1 MDLPIRI
8 VHTADLH
15 LGAPFRS
22 FPEQTGRL
30 SQEQL
35 SMFSRLINFCAV
47 QKPDFLLIAGDLFDQ
62 PVPPASLV
70 RTIIELFDTIPET
83 PVFIAAGNHD
93 PACIDSPYRT
103 VLWPKH
109 VHRFTDDLSCVEL
122 PEQPI
127 RIHGAGFTASA
138 SVASLLPMQP
148 QPLSTDRLNV
158 LVMHADLITR
168 GQSSVYNP
176 ILCEQLEAM
185 GFDYAALGHRHERL
199 MPTKIGRSVYA
210 YSGCPMGRG
219 FDETGDKGAWF
230 VKIHSQSETH
240 LTSSRGKTMSID
252 TKTVTNDGFLKRN
265 NTVSIDAEFI
275 SLATRRFIERV
286 VQVDSCT
293 NHDEVVALIRAE
305 LADTQGANWQ
315 DHLYR
320 VILAGATQNN
330 FAVVP
335 AILQT
340 HLANLAFYAEI
351 LDRTEQMLDL
361 NVLEHEDSLRGV
373 FVRLL
378 TEQVRCFELS
388 GQTEQA
394 KMAHLALLLGLEAF
408 NGEVRERAYS

>member
-1 MDLPIRI
+1 
-8 VHTADLH
+8 
-15 LGAPFRS
+15 
-22 FPEQTGRL
+22 
-30 SQEQL
+30 
-35 SMFSRLINFCAV
+35 MFSRLINFCAAE
-47 QKPDFLLIAGDLFDQ
+47 KPDLLLIAGDLFDQ

-83 PVFIAAGNHD
+83 PVFIASGNHD
-93 PACIDSPYRT
+93 PACIDSPYRS
-103 VLWPKH
+103 VSWPKH
-109 VHRFTDDLSCVEL
+109 VHRFTDDLSYVEH
-122 PEQPI
+122 PVQPI

-138 SVASLLPMQP
+138 SVSSLLPIQS
-148 QPLSTDRLNV
+148 QPLKTDRLNV

-176 ILCEQLEAM
+176 VLSEQIEAM

-230 VKIHSQSETH
+230 VKIYSQSETC
-240 LTSSRGKTMSID
+240 LSSNRGKLVSIVNNTMPSE
-252 TKTVTNDGFLKRN
+252 GSLKRN
-265 NTVSIDAEFI
+265 NEVSIEAEFI

-286 VQVDSCT
+286 VRIDSCT
-293 NHDEVVALIRAE
+293 NHDDVFALIRAE
-305 LADTQGANWQ
+305 LADTQGAKWQ

-320 VILAGATQNN
+320 VILAGTTQDK

-340 HLANLAFYAEI
+340 QMANLAFYAEF

-361 NVLEHEDSLRGV
+361 NALEHEDSLRGV

-378 TEQVRCFELS
+378 TEQVRSFELS

-394 KMAHLALLLGLEAF
+394 KLAHLAMLLGLEAF